1 MKRILLVMLL
11 FAAVTALSFGK
22 VVVRGNSN
30 TSFGM
35 YTIELCDQPQFLA
48 GEELKCYMISYSNS
62 PVQLKV
68 FVDKDQ
74 NCKNYVVVSDE
85 LSVMYTCNGKYF
97 GVNKVGKKYKELGVS
112 TDNSKLDRED
122 YFRQKVIVQGD
133 TGESESAMLIASYF
147 PELIMM

>member
-1 MKRILLVMLL
+1 MKRIFFVMLL

-35 YTIELCDQPQFLA
+35 YTIELCDQQQTFA
-48 GEELKCYMISYSNS
+48 GEEMNCYLISYSNS
-62 PVQLKV
+62 PLQVKV
-68 FVDKDQ
+68 FVDNTW

-97 GVNKVGKKYKELGVS
+97 GVNKVGKKYRDEGVS
-112 TDNSKLDRED
+112 TDNSKLDRQD
-122 YFRQKVIVQGD
+122 YFHQKVIKQGD
-133 TGESESAMLIASYF
+133 TEEYDATMLIASYF
-147 PELIMM
+147 PELIE